1 LDIDELTSNTA
12 LLYYDWLLTF
22 PEEVEYIW
30 KARLSRSTVYY
41 VFCRYALVANVLYLL
56 EISNILG
63 SRVRYYLHLNA
74 TLQVAHYPSFSVT
87 CDDWRIFVSVLSVCG
102 RAAIIATLIAR
113 TNAVCSQN
121 RWILAYLVALGIACV
136 VTDAVRGPELTQ
148 LFWLGLINA

>member
-1 LDIDELTSNTA
+1 YLQYDVTWVSIV

-22 PEEVEYIW
+22 PEEVEYVW
-30 KARLSRSTVYY
+30 KARLSKSTVYY

-63 SRVRYYLHLNA
+63 SRVRYYLL
-74 TLQVAHYPSFSVT
+74 T
-87 CDDWRIFVSVLSVCG
+87 CDNWRIFVSALSVCG

-113 TNAVCSQN
+113 THAVCSQN